1 MRIGLVPIRG
11 RSFVEADR
19 ICDQWVEMLVSS
31 RAPHLPDTTGHIFLG
46 PLINRFFCFV
56 RVDAA
61 SKLTNQVEESFCGR
75 RLDQVALD
83 GATLDEE
90 D

>member
-1 MRIGLVPIRG
+1 
-11 RSFVEADR
+11 
-19 ICDQWVEMLVSS
+19 MLVSG
-31 RAPHLPDTTGHIFLG
+31 RAPHLPDTTGHFFLG
-46 PLINRFFCFV
+46 PLINRFSSFV

-61 SKLTNQVEESFCGR
+61 SKLTNQVEESLYWSG
-75 RLDQVALD
+75 RLDQVSLD